1 MAREVDG
8 PFKGFEVV
16 SINEEMGEVVIAIDP
31 VFFKNGRLEGAMIG
45 QFRNVLDKYEHLQ
58 SIIFEARE

>member
-1 MAREVDG
+1 MARDVDG

-16 SINEEMGEVVIAIDP
+16 SVNKEMGEVVIAIDP
-31 VFFKNGRLEGAMIG
+31 VFFKNRRLEGAMID
-45 QFRNVLDKYEHLQ
+45 QFRDVLDKYDHLQ